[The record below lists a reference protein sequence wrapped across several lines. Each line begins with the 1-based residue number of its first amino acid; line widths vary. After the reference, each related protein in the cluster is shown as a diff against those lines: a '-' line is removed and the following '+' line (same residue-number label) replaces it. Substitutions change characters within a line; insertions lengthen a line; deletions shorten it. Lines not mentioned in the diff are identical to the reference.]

1 MPVRLGISPIAWSND
16 DRGNRAAFL
25 PSRRD
30 GLRRTGLCRNGGSIA
45 GDRHH
50 PLSGRP
56 RLGASGWPASAI
68 MSGFWRGSQK
78 TLEPQSEHE
87 CRLLS

>member
-1 MPVRLGISPIAWSND
+1 MTIAAIEPHSSLLVAM
-16 DRGNRAAFL
+16 GCAVLVYAEA
-25 PSRRD
+25 S
-30 GLRRTGLCRNGGSIA
+30 GSIA
-45 GDRHH
+45 GDRRH